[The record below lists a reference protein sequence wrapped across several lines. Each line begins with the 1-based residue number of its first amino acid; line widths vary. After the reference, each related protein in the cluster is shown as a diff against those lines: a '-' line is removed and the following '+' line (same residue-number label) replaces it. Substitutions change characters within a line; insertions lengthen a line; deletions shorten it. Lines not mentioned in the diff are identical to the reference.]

1 MADWDKIRRE
11 YVAGGTTAKRLSE
24 KYNVPVAT
32 IYNHSRKERWAAEQK
47 LHAETVRK
55 KYAQKSAADIE
66 NIKRRIDGIV
76 AKLAERA
83 DTIAETL
90 EKPADV
96 RQLTLAVKDLA
107 DLVGK
112 RDPLAAREMEARI
125 KALER
130 QAEPEQQEQIE
141 IIIPD
146 TAKDWS
152 E

>member
-11 YVAGGTTAKRLSE
+11 YVAGGTTAKRLAE

-83 DTIAETL
+83 DTIAGTL